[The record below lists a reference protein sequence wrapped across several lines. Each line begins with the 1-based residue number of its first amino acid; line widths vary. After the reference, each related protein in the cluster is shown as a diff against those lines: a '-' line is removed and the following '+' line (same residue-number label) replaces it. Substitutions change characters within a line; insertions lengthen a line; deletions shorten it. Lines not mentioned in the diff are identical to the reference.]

1 MLKVGRCGGTGTLP
15 SSSLGQAHRQDKERV
30 AALSRTGCWGLGAM
44 SGFRGESGSATADL
58 TMVLKVNGIAEMA
71 TYVMTVG

>member
-1 MLKVGRCGGTGTLP
+1 
-15 SSSLGQAHRQDKERV
+15 
-30 AALSRTGCWGLGAM
+30 M

-71 TYVMTVG
+71 TYVMTAG